1 MLFTEPICLKWES
14 LMFKAWIVNELGD
27 TLETHIFDM
36 SPLLYDQQQPSIQW
50 RVDRSQIDELCSLQI
65 TLESYKPLLSPF
77 LRRKLN
83 PMLVTV

>member
-14 LMFKAWIVNELGD
+14 LKFRAWIVNELGD
-27 TLETHIFDM
+27 TLEAHIFDL
-36 SPLLYDQQQPSIQW
+36 SPLLYDQKPSIQW
-50 RVDRSQIDELCSLQI
+50 LVDRSQIDELCSLQI
-65 TLESYKPLLSPF
+65 TLESDKPLLSPF